1 MRLNTDMEDLQLEGT
16 TNMGHPFLIA
26 AQRGDVAEIRRLLAA
41 GVSPELA
48 RASRTVPH
56 INGWFHTHPQRSA
69 LFFASGGMNF
79 GSPTGEIVRPTQAN
93 QEACVVALLRAG
105 ASPNPPGTPALL
117 GAATYGHARI
127 IKLLLEAGS
136 NPRTPNYMGTT
147 PLHYAA
153 IQCPQCV
160 QLLLAA
166 GAEVDAKCQDRDR
179 HTGNFTGPY
188 WTPLDRAIE
197 RGRVNDRPQDRVVH
211 RVYPLLLRAGAAFP
225 RHSWDAVPAHL
236 RRRRFSYL
244 TQIQRAG
251 SFAAY
256 EKKHTDALV
265 AIFVPKF
272 PHLNADVVR
281 HIVKLWAHCGY
292 Y

>member
-1 MRLNTDMEDLQLEGT
+1 MADLQLEGT
-16 TNMGHPFLIA
+16 TSGGHPFLVA
-26 AQRGDVAEIRRLLAA
+26 ARRGDVAEIRRLLAA
-41 GVSPELA
+41 GVSPDLA
-48 RASRTVPH
+48 IASFIQPH
-56 INGWFHTHPQRSA
+56 INGWSYTMPQRSA
-69 LFFASGGMNF
+69 LCFASGGIAYHDER
-79 GSPTGEIVRPTQAN
+79 TDTAIHPTQDK
-93 QEACVVALLRAG
+93 QEAIVVALLNAG
-105 ASPNPPGTPALL
+105 ASPNPPGTPVLHR
-117 GAATYGHARI
+117 AATQGYARI
-127 IKLLLEAGS
+127 VKLLLEAGS
-136 NPRTPNYMGTT
+136 NPRTPNHMGTT

-153 IQCPQCV
+153 MQCPQCV

-166 GAEVDAKCQDRDR
+166 GAEVDAKCQNRDR
-179 HTGNFTGPY
+179 QTGNFTGPY
-188 WTPLDRAIE
+188 WTPLDRAIHT
-197 RGRVNDRPQDRVVH
+197 GRVNDRPRVH

-236 RRRRFSYL
+236 RRQRFSYL

-281 HIVKLWAHCGY
+281 HIVKLWAHCGFY
-292 Y
+292 

>member
-1 MRLNTDMEDLQLEGT
+1 MNHLQLEGT
-16 TNMGHPFLIA
+16 TSTAHPLLVA
-26 AQRGDVAEIRRLLAA
+26 ARRGDVAEIRRLLAA
-41 GVSPELA
+41 GVSPDLA
-48 RASRTVPH
+48 SAARTAPH
-56 INGWFHTHPQRSA
+56 INGWLHQWPQRSA
-69 LFFASGGMNF
+69 LFYASGGLNF
-79 GSPTGEIVRPTQAN
+79 GLSTGEIVRPTQEN

-105 ASPNPPGTPALL
+105 ASPNPPGTPALH
-117 GAATYGHARI
+117 GAAIYGHARI

-136 NPRTPNYMGTT
+136 NPRTPNYLGST

-153 IQCPQCV
+153 EQCPQCV

-179 HTGNFTGPY
+179 QTGNFTGPY

-197 RGRVNDRPQDRVVH
+197 TGRVNNRPRVH
-211 RVYPLLLRAGAAFP
+211 RIYPLLLRAGAAFP
-225 RHSWDAVPAHL
+225 RHSWDAIPAHL
-236 RRRRFSYL
+236 RRQRFSYL